1 MLFTFSCGP
10 ELHPHLTALPKGS
23 ALVLRKTLKKTNK
36 TKSNTKSQTYT
47 EPGSCLRQAIPW
59 ALQDLH
65 FLKCDGCKT
74 HVANE

>member
-36 TKSNTKSQTYT
+36 TKSNTKKPNTHRAWELFKASNSLGLA
-47 EPGSCLRQAIPW
+47 EPAFS
-59 ALQDLH
+59 
-65 FLKCDGCKT
+65 
-74 HVANE
+74 